1 MRWRNF
7 LPSMARQRWR
17 GDLRHTHRSLRF
29 LAHVHWSSTDDAAV
43 AGRDEEGV

>member
-1 MRWRNF
+1 MAQFPSVDWRG
-7 LPSMARQRWR
+7 QWWR
-17 GDLRHTHRSLRF
+17 GDLRHTHSSLRF